1 MLRDAATGNCNRP
14 GHLEARHC
22 HGRILECGP
31 DSGTR
36 QQVDVGQ
43 VGTAALAEAGESVRQ
58 AKYWQKD
65 GETAACGSRGTDRV

>member
-1 MLRDAATGNCNRP
+1 M
-14 GHLEARHC
+14 
-22 HGRILECGP
+22 
-31 DSGTR
+31 
-36 QQVDVGQ
+36 GQ